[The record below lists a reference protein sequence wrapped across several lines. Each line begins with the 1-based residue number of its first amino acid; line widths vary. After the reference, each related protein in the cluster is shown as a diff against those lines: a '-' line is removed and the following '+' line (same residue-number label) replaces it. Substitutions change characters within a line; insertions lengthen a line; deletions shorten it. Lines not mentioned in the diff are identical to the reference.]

1 LKKSYTICYN
11 LSTSLYGKLLKNMR
25 YDQIYKNK
33 NVWGVRPNDL
43 LLEIFAKLEPGSEFL
58 DLGCGQG
65 RDSLFMLKNGFKVTA
80 VDRSREGIKKI
91 KEAMAESSLPLA
103 KIKLFCADI
112 AQFKIEKNKYSTI
125 NSYNALHFLP
135 KNDALRTLLEI
146 KKSLKKGGYAIISCS
161 FIKRPLA
168 KKTDESH
175 CYISEG
181 QLKKIFADFEM
192 IFYKESIMADKGHA
206 GCPDPHWHDVV
217 KIIAR
222 KK

>member
-1 LKKSYTICYN
+1 
-11 LSTSLYGKLLKNMR
+11 MR

-65 RDSLFMLKNGFKVTA
+65 RDSLFMVKNGFKVTA
-80 VDRSREGIKKI
+80 VDRSKEGIKKI
-91 KEAMAESSLPLA
+91 NEAMIENCLPLA
-103 KIKLFCADI
+103 KIKLFCEDI
-112 AQFKIEKNKYSTI
+112 ADFKIEKNKYAAI
-125 NSYNALHFLP
+125 NSYNALHFLA
-135 KNDALRTLLEI
+135 KNDALRVLAEI
-146 KKSLKKGGYAIISCS
+146 KKSLKKGGWAIISCS

-168 KKTDESH
+168 KKTDDSH
-175 CYISEG
+175 CYITEG
-181 QLKKIFADFEM
+181 QVKKIFADFEI
-192 IFYKESIMADKGHA
+192 IFYKESIIADRGHA
-206 GCPDPHWHDVV
+206 GCLDQHWHDVV